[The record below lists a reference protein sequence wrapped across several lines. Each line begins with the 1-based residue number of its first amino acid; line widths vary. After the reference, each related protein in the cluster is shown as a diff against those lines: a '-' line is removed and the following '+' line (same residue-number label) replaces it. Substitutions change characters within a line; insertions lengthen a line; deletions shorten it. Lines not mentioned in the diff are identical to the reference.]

1 MKYELIKMSKDNYTL
16 KYKDNEYKFKTD
28 VELVKDMQGINKKA
42 RVNMIKDLTKDG
54 ISMKTLSIEEH
65 KDGKT
70 YIDNSNK
77 TELEE
82 IYLGEAMAEF
92 LDDLCTRLFG
102 KTYTDLILDMELDEK
117 EIEKFS
123 TEFLSALTGQTP
135 SWWKKKKL

>member
-1 MKYELIKMSKDNYTL
+1 MKYELIKTSKDNYTL
-16 KYKDNEYKFKTD
+16 KYKDNEHKFKTD

-77 TELEE
+77 AELEE

-102 KTYTDLILDMELDEK
+102 KTYTDLILDMELDEN

-135 SWWKKKKL
+135 S